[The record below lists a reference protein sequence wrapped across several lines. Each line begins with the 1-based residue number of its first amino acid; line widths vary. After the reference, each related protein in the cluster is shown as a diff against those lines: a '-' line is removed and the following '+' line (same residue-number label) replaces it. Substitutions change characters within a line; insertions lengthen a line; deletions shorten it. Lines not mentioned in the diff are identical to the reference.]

1 MNSKTLA
8 SFEFV
13 KQQVLKYAK
22 QYKWEQ
28 RQVEKNEGVVQ
39 MWFTRDGV
47 MMMVEPKTRTVVTHM
62 DHKGKKKILRR
73 TSLFITEMKSIFEN
87 PRIHTGK
94 GRQLKIKKPRT

>member
-1 MNSKTLA
+1 MNIKTSV

-13 KQQVLKYAK
+13 KQQVLKFAK

-28 RQVEKNEGVVQ
+28 RQVETVEGVVQ

-62 DHKGKKKILRR
+62 KHNRKNKILRR
-73 TSLFITEMKSIFEN
+73 TGLFITEMKRIFEY
-87 PRIHTGK
+87 PRLHTGK
-94 GRQLKIKKPRT
+94 GTYLKTKKRRT